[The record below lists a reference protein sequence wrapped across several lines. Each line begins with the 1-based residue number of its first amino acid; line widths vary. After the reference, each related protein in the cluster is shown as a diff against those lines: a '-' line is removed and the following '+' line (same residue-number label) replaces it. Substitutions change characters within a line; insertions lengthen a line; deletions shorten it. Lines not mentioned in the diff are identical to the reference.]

1 MCQRQLWG
9 LLTSLT
15 NWCKCGVVGFWEVL
29 TIKSPLL
36 RLMMKERPTM
46 YRDLWKKVYKSVC
59 SIVFYSDDERITSGT
74 GFKVG
79 DKLITNNHVI
89 QVPQATD
96 VLLRFVNEDGYTDF
110 ASKKMTLSDF
120 QGRVLDGMPANSWDY
135 AILDFNI
142 PEFKAI
148 PSLCLSSR
156 NEFAIGQSVTL
167 FGFQFDQPN
176 LSIHTGI
183 LSSRFV
189 KGDVK
194 YLQLHVSVNQGNSGG
209 PLIDPKT
216 TEVIGIVTRKMTGLT
231 RQFDELLKSFSE
243 NIKALEQA
251 SKSGTITMF
260 NYIDPIDVFKV
271 SQRQMA
277 KISVEIKR
285 SANVGVGYAYELE
298 KVRESLE
305 KLG

>member
-1 MCQRQLWG
+1 MRKG
-9 LLTSLT
+9 LGRWEFWKSEKGLTSEFL
-15 NWCKCGVVGFWEVL
+15 
-29 TIKSPLL
+29 LL
-36 RLMMKERPTM
+36 RLMMEEEPTM
-46 YRDLWKKVYKSVC
+46 YRDLWKKVYKSIC
-59 SIVFYSDDERITSGT
+59 SIVFYREDKRIASGT

-96 VLLRFVNEDGYTDF
+96 VLLRFVKEDGYTDV
-110 ASKKMTLSDF
+110 ASKRMSLTDF
-120 QGRVLDGMPANSWDY
+120 QARLLDGMPENSWDY
-135 AILDFNI
+135 AILDFHI
-142 PEFKAI
+142 PEFNSVL
-148 PSLCLSSR
+148 SLRLSSQDK
-156 NEFAIGQSVTL
+156 FAIGQSVAL

-176 LSIHTGI
+176 LSMHTGI

-189 KGDVK
+189 KAGVK

-216 TEVIGIVTRKMTGLT
+216 TEVIGVVTRKMTGLT
-231 RQFDELLKSFSE
+231 RQFDKLLESFSE

-271 SQRQMA
+271 SQRQLA
-277 KISVEIKR
+277 KISLEIKR

-298 KVRESLE
+298 KIREGLDNLE
-305 KLG
+305 RKNC

>member
-1 MCQRQLWG
+1 M
-9 LLTSLT
+9 TSEFL
-15 NWCKCGVVGFWEVL
+15 
-29 TIKSPLL
+29 LL
-36 RLMMKERPTM
+36 RLMMEEGPIM
-46 YRDLWKKVYKSVC
+46 YRNLWKKLYKSIC
-59 SIVFYSDDERITSGT
+59 SIIFYRDDKRIASGT

-79 DKLITNNHVI
+79 NKLITNNHVI

-96 VLLRFVNEDGYTDF
+96 VLLRSVKEDGYTDF
-110 ASKKMTLSDF
+110 ASRRMSLTDF
-120 QGRVLDGMPANSWDY
+120 QARLLDGMPKNSWDY

-142 PEFKAI
+142 PEFDTV
-148 PSLCLSSR
+148 PSLYLSSQD
-156 NEFAIGQSVTL
+156 NFAIGQSVAL

-189 KGDVK
+189 KAGVK

-231 RQFDELLKSFSE
+231 KQFDKLLESFRE
-243 NIKALEQA
+243 NIRVLEQA
-251 SKSGTITMF
+251 SKKGGMVKISG
-260 NYIDPIDVFKV
+260 IDPIDVFKV
-271 SQRQMA
+271 SQTQMA
-277 KISVEIKR
+277 KISVEMKR

-298 KVRESLE
+298 KIRESLDNLE
-305 KLG
+305 RKNR

>member
-1 MCQRQLWG
+1 
-9 LLTSLT
+9 
-15 NWCKCGVVGFWEVL
+15 
-29 TIKSPLL
+29 
-36 RLMMKERPTM
+36 
-46 YRDLWKKVYKSVC
+46 
-59 SIVFYSDDERITSGT
+59 
-74 GFKVG
+74 
-79 DKLITNNHVI
+79 VI

-110 ASKKMTLSDF
+110 ASKRMSSTDF
-120 QGRVLDGMPANSWDY
+120 QARLLDGMSKNSWDY
-135 AILDFNI
+135 AILDFSI
-142 PEFKAI
+142 PEFDTV
-148 PSLCLSSR
+148 PSLCLTSQDK
-156 NEFAIGQSVTL
+156 FTIGQSVAL

-189 KGDVK
+189 TGGVK

-231 RQFDELLKSFSE
+231 RQFDELLESFSE
-243 NIKALEQA
+243 NIRALEQA

-277 KISVEIKR
+277 KISREIKR
-285 SANVGVGYAYELE
+285 SANVGVGYAHELE
-298 KVRESLE
+298 KIREGLG
-305 KLG
+305 KLK

>member
-1 MCQRQLWG
+1 
-9 LLTSLT
+9 
-15 NWCKCGVVGFWEVL
+15 
-29 TIKSPLL
+29 
-36 RLMMKERPTM
+36 M
-46 YRDLWKKVYKSVC
+46 YCDLWKKVYKSIC
-59 SIVFYSDDERITSGT
+59 SIVYYSDDKRIASGT

-96 VLLRFVNEDGYTDF
+96 VLLQFVDEDGYTDF
-110 ASKKMTLSDF
+110 ASKRMSLIDF
-120 QGRVLDGMPANSWDY
+120 QARFLDGMPENSWDY

-142 PEFKAI
+142 AEFDTV
-148 PSLCLSSR
+148 PSLCLSTQDK
-156 NEFAIGQSVTL
+156 FAIGQSVAL

-189 KGDVK
+189 KKDVK

-231 RQFDELLKSFSE
+231 RQFDELLKSFSR
-243 NIKALEQA
+243 NIRILEQA
-251 SKSGTITMF
+251 SKGGRVQMF
-260 NYIDPIDVFKV
+260 GIDPIDVFKV
-271 SQRQMA
+271 SQTQMA
-277 KISVEIKR
+277 KISLEIKR

-298 KVRESLE
+298 KIRQSLDNLE
-305 KLG
+305 RRDH